1 MLFGFYVFILV
12 ISVVF
17 RYILE
22 EYRLIE
28 YFVKYFGENIYNYF
42 IVLFVWRDE
51 LEVYV
56 ILLEDYF

>member
-22 EYRLIE
+22 EYRLID

-42 IVLFVWRDE
+42 IVFFVWRDE

-56 ILLEDYF
+56 ILLKDYF